1 MEKPGRKDQQELR
14 QSVFRALRATEHSP
28 YSSSATRLLGQQ
40 KLVSPLSL
48 LETWREIFQFVGI
61 NLLLLCS
68 SYLQHQLCDRHWK
81 NAEYKK
87 EGTKTVIMDLTLP
100 AANCLENYLRSHK
113 CGHYM
118 LPDFFTE
125 HLAHTAL
132 PWTPGKLKPLWPWIP
147 QVLLDLPQAP
157 SAPHWFTH

>member
-61 NLLLLCS
+61 NCCVPPTYNTNS
-68 SYLQHQLCDRHWK
+68 VIDIGKMQ
-81 NAEYKK
+81 N
-87 EGTKTVIMDLTLP
+87 TKRKVPRLSLWTSL
-100 AANCLENYLRSHK
+100 YQQQ
-113 CGHYM
+113 
-118 LPDFFTE
+118 
-125 HLAHTAL
+125 TA
-132 PWTPGKLKPLWPWIP
+132 
-147 QVLLDLPQAP
+147 
-157 SAPHWFTH
+157 